1 MYYTVLYCTV
11 MSCTALY
18 CTVLRSVDYHS
29 LLYPVLHY
37 INYTVL
43 YCTVLYC
50 TVLYCTVLYCTV
62 LSYPV
67 LLCPASY
74 CIILYCTILYY
85 TVLLHLVLPCIALSC
100 HDLWYPGTIIPLCS
114 TGSQPLSFLSIPL
127 SISLHLH
134 FSISHILPLSASP
147 IPHIPLHFHVTVPL
161 SGELGRIYTVGHGRE
176 VDFNLALKY
185 LQQGAEV
192 LDRCRVNLYMSSH
205 PLPPPPPLSS
215 SASSLPTLSHLIL
228 SPFFSPLIHS
238 RPLYCYHS
246 PYVFPSFFIT
256 LSSLFSL
263 LSSLP
268 QHCSLH
274 HRIPADPQ
282 GVLQRRH
289 EHAPPVLT
297 QGGLPEQHGGRVGA
311 GSGVSDVV

>member
-1 MYYTVLYCTV
+1 MSQNPPHSTPSYPNRTDLITFKVSSACNVLYCTVLYCTV

-50 TVLYCTVLYCTV
+50 TVVSCPVVSCIVLYYIV
-62 LSYPV
+62 
-67 LLCPASY
+67 
-74 CIILYCTILYY
+74 LYY
-85 TVLLHLVLPCIALSC
+85 TVLYCPVASCLALYCPVLSC
-100 HDLWYPGTIIPLCS
+100 HDLWYPGPIIPLCS
-114 TGSQPLSFLSIPL
+114 TGSQSLSFLSIPL

-147 IPHIPLHFHVTVPL
+147 IPHMSLHFHVTVPL

-215 SASSLPTLSHLIL
+215 STSSLPTSSHLIL
-228 SPFFSPLIHS
+228 SPFLSPLFHS
-238 RPLYCYHS
+238 LPLYCYHS
-246 PYVFPSFFIT
+246 PFVFPSLSIT
-256 LSSLFSL
+256 LHHAPFSHLPSLISL
-263 LSSLP
+263 LSFLFSP
-268 QHCSLH
+268 
-274 HRIPADPQ
+274 PA
-282 GVLQRRH
+282 LLS
-289 EHAPPVLT
+289 PP
-297 QGGLPEQHGGRVGA
+297 
-311 GSGVSDVV
+311 